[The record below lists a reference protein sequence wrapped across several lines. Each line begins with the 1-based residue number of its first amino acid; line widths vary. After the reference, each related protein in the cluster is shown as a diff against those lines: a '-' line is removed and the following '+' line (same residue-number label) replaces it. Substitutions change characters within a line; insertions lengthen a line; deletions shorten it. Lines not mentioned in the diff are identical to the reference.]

1 MISPLGQRQILQT
14 AAVETARLAM
24 EGGFQVHR
32 EQARRQAFDAK
43 LAEAMLDVANVAE
56 SDVLKLTDQEAHDQ
70 SGRQKRETVASE
82 DLPAEEDDTT
92 PAEGAGPH
100 LDLLA

>member
-14 AAVETARLAM
+14 AAVETVRLAM
-24 EGGFQVHR
+24 EGSTQVQR

-43 LAEAMLDVANVAE
+43 LLEAMEDVPDVAAGDTLRLSDQGAAE
-56 SDVLKLTDQEAHDQ
+56 QD
-70 SGRQKRETVASE
+70 SGGEHGTGASG
-82 DLPAEEDDTT
+82 DLPEEEAPL